1 MKKPNISEGDRG
13 KTITGSISVL
23 FHGLTMTDECR
34 ETSYRNL
41 LGTPVQ
47 DENGNMIGT
56 ITCLDM
62 DNDRWYAKCNVDVL
76 KGEKHAEILL

>member
-13 KTITGSISVL
+13 KTISGSISSL

-34 ETSYRNL
+34 KQTYRNL

-47 DENGNMIGT
+47 DENSNVIGK
-56 ITCLDM
+56 ITCLDI
-62 DNDRWYAKCNVDVL
+62 DNDRWYADL
-76 KGEKHAEILL
+76 I